1 MCCSSGLRAPGRCWK
16 SRPAVPSS
24 RSRRQYAAYAA
35 SYIRGGISRACPRYS
50 PSVLI
55 FCLQR
60 SDIAR
65 YQETRYSQ
73 RPNALNNGQCGTPA
87 SRSSVMTARNSSRP
101 IARVFRATAAPGC
114 RDELLQ
120 RFHSSSAALVNSKAG
135 CLKYRILEPV
145 DASALEVVFESIWRD
160 LDAVKMA
167 FGDAWQQ
174 SYLPEGYSALMTA
187 YSVHHFLVSESSTT
201 EQFAS
206 EPRT

>member
-1 MCCSSGLRAPGRCWK
+1 M
-16 SRPAVPSS
+16 AV
-24 RSRRQYAAYAA
+24 
-35 SYIRGGISRACPRYS
+35 
-50 PSVLI
+50 
-55 FCLQR
+55 
-60 SDIAR
+60 
-65 YQETRYSQ
+65 
-73 RPNALNNGQCGTPA
+73 
-87 SRSSVMTARNSSRP
+87 RNSSRP

-120 RFHSSSAALVNSKAG
+120 RFHSSSAALVNSKVG

-145 DASALEVVFESIWRD
+145 DASAPEVVFESIWRD
-160 LDAVKMA
+160 LDTVKVA

-174 SYLPEGYSALMTA
+174 SHLPEGYFALMTA